1 MIVSSALSSS
11 TMPQGTYFSL
21 HHIMITGLVV
31 TPGETA
37 ARISTD
43 VHRRFTID
51 AQAFDAA

>member
-11 TMPQGTYFSL
+11 TMPQGTYFAP
-21 HHIMITGLVV
+21 HIMITGLVV